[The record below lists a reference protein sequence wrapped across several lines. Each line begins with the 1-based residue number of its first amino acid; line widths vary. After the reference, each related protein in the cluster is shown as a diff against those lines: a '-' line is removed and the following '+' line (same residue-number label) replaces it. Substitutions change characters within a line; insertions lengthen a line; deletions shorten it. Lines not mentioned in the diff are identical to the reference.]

1 MNQSFLRESAY
12 FCLDVSSLP
21 TGMAVGSQPSAGSKR
36 VFANAKIRKLKAES
50 QYAESGFTLV
60 EMLMA
65 VSILV
70 IIGGSA
76 YFAFKTAVDAYHQT
90 ETRIL
95 AAQRCRVAM
104 DRLVTDLSNMRVSLE
119 EPELALFTED
129 GPSQLG
135 DRDML
140 SFVTLVKTDP
150 DPFFQQLASFQSQ
163 NTSQVPLPLLS
174 DVQRVAYF
182 VGPEPLPGE
191 SPLGSS
197 NFQEAFT
204 EDTID
209 EQSGGLALFRVTTT
223 ALDPEVV
230 IGTLLQTGEVPQ
242 TDENGEP
249 IYVNIATLVAGLVS
263 FDLKYFDGEA
273 EAWRTSWDETE
284 SVPSAVQVLINVQG
298 ESHAPTSTAIAR
310 GTTRSQSTVQSR
322 GMTQSTMVYLPASAT
337 VGGGP

>member
-1 MNQSFLRESAY
+1 MQRM
-12 FCLDVSSLP
+12 P
-21 TGMAVGSQPSAGSKR
+21 
-36 VFANAKIRKLKAES
+36 ANGT
-50 QYAESGFTLV
+50 AESGLTLV

-76 YFAFKTAVDAYHQT
+76 YFAFKTAVDVYHQT

-119 EPELALFTED
+119 EPELTLYTED
-129 GPSQLG
+129 GPSELG
-135 DRDML
+135 DRDMI

-150 DPFFQQLASFQSQ
+150 DPFFEQLASFRSQS
-163 NTSQVPLPLLS
+163 TSQAPLPLLS

-191 SPLGSS
+191 SALDSS
-197 NFQEAFT
+197 SFQEAFT

-209 EQSGGLALFRVTTT
+209 EQSGEFALFRVTTT
-223 ALDPEVV
+223 TLDPEVV

-249 IYVNIATLVAGLVS
+249 IYVHIAPLVAGLIS

-273 EAWRTSWDETE
+273 EAWRTSWDDPA
-284 SVPSAVQVLINVQG
+284 SLPSAVQILINVQG
-298 ESHAPTSTAIAR
+298 EAQGPTRTEISR
-310 GTTRSQSTVQSR
+310 PTTQSQPTQST
-322 GMTQSTMVYLPASAT
+322 GMTQATMVYLPASAT
-337 VGGGP
+337 AGGGAGGP